1 MTPDILSKPTYAPTD
16 VLSPEDVRAALG
28 PLTDD
33 KWKDVK
39 ARIPWSEALGQR
51 TLRIQWS
58 RLLSWLGEHER
69 KVA

>member
-1 MTPDILSKPTYAPTD
+1 MSDILTKPTYAPTD

-51 TLRIQWS
+51 TLRISWG

-69 KVA
+69 RVA